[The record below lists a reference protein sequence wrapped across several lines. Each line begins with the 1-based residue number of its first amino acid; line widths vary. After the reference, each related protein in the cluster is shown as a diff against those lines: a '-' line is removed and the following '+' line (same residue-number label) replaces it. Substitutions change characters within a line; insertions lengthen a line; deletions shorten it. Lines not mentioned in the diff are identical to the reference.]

1 MSKKS
6 PIEVDCYMNYQMI
19 AIVSHLKD
27 YVLCYNVNIN
37 LNFDLIK
44 YDDLKIVSDV
54 SDESNFSWYYFYD
67 EISRTSYYLLGN
79 KCEKGNLLKSQKTVD
94 YFLLIKNSV
103 GDEQLKSILDSLRKI
118 PKVMAVFK
126 IDKGKLKKMDMLLEM
141 IELHEL
147 DVVR

>member
-1 MSKKS
+1 MLFNCSG
-6 PIEVDCYMNYQMI
+6 V
-19 AIVSHLKD
+19 
-27 YVLCYNVNIN
+27 N

-54 SDESNFSWYYFYD
+54 SDESNFSWYYFND

-79 KCEKGNLLKSQKTVD
+79 KCENGNLLKSHKTVD

-103 GDEQLKSILDSLRKI
+103 GDEQLKFILNSLRKI

-126 IDKGKLKKMDMLLEM
+126 IDKGNLKNLDMLLEM